1 MFNWHRSTADPMNA
15 EVMEEFRAFLLAIRS
30 VLFVDRDSYLLSECT
45 NKTVLDIGPCEHTID
60 YVQNERWFFRR
71 ARRVA
76 KSIVGVDVN
85 KELCDEIAAMGLDVR
100 HMDACSNASL
110 KEKFDVVLAGDVIE
124 HVNNPASLLEFAKRH
139 LSANGKIIVT
149 TPNPYF
155 YRYFF
160 ANFRKG
166 MHMVNFEHTC
176 WVTPTCM
183 NELCRRS
190 GLEFAEYIM
199 VIKPRS
205 FKYYMMKLL
214 PFTKSQIEAWSKE
227 YIYFLR
233 LPSQA

>member
-1 MFNWHRSTADPMNA
+1 MNA
-15 EVMEEFRAFLLAIRS
+15 EVMEKFRAFLLSIRS
-30 VLFVDRDSYLLSECT
+30 VLFANRDGYLLSECT

-71 ARRVA
+71 AQKVARR
-76 KSIVGVDVN
+76 IVGVDIDQA
-85 KELCDEIAAMGLDVR
+85 LCEKTVAMGFDVR
-100 HMDACSNASL
+100 HLDACSDVSL
-110 KEKFDVVLAGDVIE
+110 EEKFDVVLAGDVIE

-139 LSANGKIIVT
+139 LSGSGKIIIT

-155 YRYFF
+155 YRYFY

-166 MHMVNFEHTC
+166 LHMANFEHTC

-190 GLEFAEYIM
+190 GLEFTGYVMI
-199 VIKPRS
+199 IKPRS

-214 PFTKSQIEAWSKE
+214 PFTKSWIEAWSKE

-233 LPSQA
+233 LPPQA